1 VTKRYVQ
8 VLVLEA
14 AIVAALWFFGHL
26 YR

>member
-1 VTKRYVQ
+1 VTSRYAQ